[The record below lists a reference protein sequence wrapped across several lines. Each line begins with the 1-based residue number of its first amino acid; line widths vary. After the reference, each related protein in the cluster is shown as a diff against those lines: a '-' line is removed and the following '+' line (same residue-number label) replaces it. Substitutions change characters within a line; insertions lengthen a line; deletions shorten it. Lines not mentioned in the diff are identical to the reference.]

1 MILPYFIPLRSFVNE
16 PEFLEMYTQF
26 EVPQDLQHLVCF
38 FYKMEHHPK
47 DGAMQT
53 LLPSGT
59 EISGWQY
66 AGKWTLHVEDKRIK
80 ISNVLPDFYLVGQ
93 QTVSYQLTASNGL
106 TAIFG
111 AALWPGTIFQ
121 LTGKPANLFVNNPVN
136 TTELFEETITQKH
149 ISEFKEATS
158 DEQRRNVLVDFFR
171 QFSIEN
177 KNDIFKTAMQLI
189 YKEKGCISV
198 KELCDKLHIN
208 ERYLQRQF
216 KFKVGV
222 SPLAYLQILRFNN
235 VFTQL
240 SLSTENVQIE
250 PLAMLFKYYDVAH
263 FNKAHRKYFG
273 IAPSKLMLDK
283 FVLLRELIEQ
293 EPYLLQIQRYNEE

>member
-1 MILPYFIPLRSFVNE
+1 
-16 PEFLEMYTQF
+16 MYAQF
-26 EVPQDLQHLVCF
+26 EVPRDLQHLVCF

-66 AGKWTLHVEDKRIK
+66 AGNWNVCFGYKNIK
-80 ISNVLPDFYLVGQ
+80 VDNILPNFYFVGQ
-93 QTVSYQLTASNGL
+93 QTVSYQLTALNEL

-111 AALWPGTIFQ
+111 AALWPGAIFQ
-121 LTGKPANLFVNNPVN
+121 LTGKPAHLFVNNPVN
-136 TTELFEETITQKH
+136 TTELFKEVVTQKY
-149 ISEFKEATS
+149 IADFKKATS
-158 DEQRRNVLVDFFR
+158 DEQRRSVLIDFFR
-171 QFSIEN
+171 QFNIEN

-198 KELCDKLHIN
+198 RELCNKLHIN

-216 KFKVGV
+216 KLKVGV
-222 SPLAYLQILRFNN
+222 APLAYIQIVRFNN

-240 SLSTENVQIE
+240 SLSSENVQIE
-250 PLAMLFKYYDVAH
+250 PLAMLFKYYDIAH

-273 IAPSKLMLDK
+273 IAPSKFMLQK

-293 EPYLLQIQRYNEE
+293 EPYLLQIQRSNED